1 MKGTMSAATVHKQY
15 NEVVSAFRR
24 LIADPALRARFDG
37 EADGYFRRCALG
49 VWQADNASSITP
61 RHVEFY
67 NAIYTN
73 GSSAPSALYW
83 EVATGV
89 AGFDQFQPPAFFD
102 RLREY
107 DRLTHSRLSRTF
119 IDQLTLLLLL
129 FAAVDDV
136 VSEPEAGFV
145 NACSD
150 LLLALCGGLEGDRPA
165 LKADEF
171 VTRPQTSAP
180 PEEEPAPVEDKP
192 LPPPDLDQSWTPCA
206 AWSG

>member
-37 EADGYFRRCALG
+37 EADGYFRRCAPGG
-49 VWQADNASSITP
+49 VAGGQRQFHHP

-89 AGFDQFQPPAFFD
+89 AGFDQFQPPPF
-102 RLREY
+102 
-107 DRLTHSRLSRTF
+107 
-119 IDQLTLLLLL
+119 
-129 FAAVDDV
+129 
-136 VSEPEAGFV
+136 
-145 NACSD
+145 
-150 LLLALCGGLEGDRPA
+150 
-165 LKADEF
+165 
-171 VTRPQTSAP
+171 
-180 PEEEPAPVEDKP
+180 
-192 LPPPDLDQSWTPCA
+192 
-206 AWSG
+206 